1 MRCYKIYYY
10 YFLLGSFKNLQPLHP
25 MFLRGR
31 EKKKRKER
39 ALKPVLGYIIPRLVL
54 APPILVLLVGKSVTT
69 QAPSNNHNTSN
80 NNTSSKKKFK
90 AKKNVPLSTLSN
102 REEFFYN

>member
-1 MRCYKIYYY
+1 VGEK
-10 YFLLGSFKNLQPLHP
+10 
-25 MFLRGR
+25 
-31 EKKKRKER
+31 KKKRKER